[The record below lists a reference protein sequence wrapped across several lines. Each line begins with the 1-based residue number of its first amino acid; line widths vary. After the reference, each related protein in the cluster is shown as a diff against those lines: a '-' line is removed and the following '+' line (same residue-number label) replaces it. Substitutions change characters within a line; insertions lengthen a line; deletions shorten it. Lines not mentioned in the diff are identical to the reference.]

1 MAGKKPQRM
10 EEQQGFRPCCS
21 QIFQCLIHA
30 VPQIVQICE
39 EKKKNFVFT
48 GFPLEVLLKDLHE
61 KGSIDRY
68 QRAQKFKAIKLQHS
82 ESLDMQEEEDYGA
95 TKSFVDKGTQTTTEN
110 NIKALEEEIC
120 RLKNKNTELLI
131 KVNEKIISTGPSQ
144 QCPMKILNAA
154 IKYKVEKVCDISMK
168 DHLLIILV
176 ELRLGLL
183 NKDLAHRFG
192 ISFQKVSKI
201 YRSWL
206 PIIAENFLNCA
217 VIIDCTEI
225 FIERPF
231 GLNTRA
237 QTWSN
242 YKHTNTIK
250 YLIGITPSGSVSFL
264 SRGWGGRVSD
274 KDITNKSGF
283 LNKVMHGDCVMAD
296 RGFTIEEELCISLC
310 ILATSVKLSD
320 IF

>member
-1 MAGKKPQRM
+1 M
-10 EEQQGFRPCCS
+10 FL
-21 QIFQCLIHA
+21 FY
-30 VPQIVQICE
+30 
-39 EKKKNFVFT
+39 T
-48 GFPLEVLLKDLHE
+48 G
-61 KGSIDRY
+61 
-68 QRAQKFKAIKLQHS
+68 
-82 ESLDMQEEEDYGA
+82 
-95 TKSFVDKGTQTTTEN
+95 
-110 NIKALEEEIC
+110 
-120 RLKNKNTELLI
+120 LKNVADFDWFFFSLFQDN
-131 KVNEKIISTGPSQ
+131 
-144 QCPMKILNAA
+144 
-154 IKYKVEKVCDISMK
+154 VEKVCDISMK

-176 ELRLGLL
+176 KLRLGLL

-206 PIIAENFLNCA
+206 PIIAENVQFLIVWPQRHIVRSNLPAAFHKKFLNCV

-231 GLNTRA
+231 GLNARA

-242 YKHTNTIK
+242 FKHTNTIK

-283 LNKVMHGDCVMAD
+283 LNKFMHGDCVMAD

-310 ILATSVKLSD
+310 ILVTSVKLSY